1 MNEVVVQNNGEK
13 KTKNRE
19 KRRIKRSA
27 GESLKLREGAGRRR
41 REREESEEY
50 FKNGKSIPL
59 FDSVYVSV
67 ISLLLHLPTH
77 LQKTSF

>member
-19 KRRIKRSA
+19 NRRIKRSA

-41 REREESEEY
+41 EKGGR
-50 FKNGKSIPL
+50 GK
-59 FDSVYVSV
+59 
-67 ISLLLHLPTH
+67 
-77 LQKTSF
+77 